1 MININGDFCAIF
13 VRQTKRNNK
22 QTHNASLEEVLEFQ
36 IGLEGEIC
44 TAIQTRRPAFP
55 GVAMRRNW
63 KQRHRGRTKQVES
76 ILPRIKGME
85 GYSFD
90 IDLHL
95 IHLNV
100 ATRTFSQDMVG
111 RYRMRKQRQMLDR
124 TNVETVLQKRI
135 SMSLIHLNVAKQ
147 QGSFSPGHGWQISH
161 EEVRDP
167 S

>member
-1 MININGDFCAIF
+1 MKQKHN
-13 VRQTKRNNK
+13 TKA
-22 QTHNASLEEVLEFQ
+22 QEFQ
-36 IGLEGEIC
+36 IGLEGEKC

-63 KQRHRGRTKQVES
+63 KQRHRGRTKHVES
-76 ILPRIKGME
+76 ILPRIKRME

-111 RYRMRKQRQMLDR
+111 RYRMRRQRQTEAR
-124 TNVETVLQKRI
+124 QNECSNSIYCKKGYPCPVQV
-135 SMSLIHLNVAKQ
+135 LIHLNVATRD
-147 QGSFSPGHGWQISH
+147 SFSPGHGWQISH
-161 EEVRDP
+161 EEVRYP